1 VKKYFCIQSTSCS
14 AERTFSTG
22 GSTVTAKRNKLDP
35 LNVNMM
41 VYLRENMNKI
51 KLDKLILENKE
62 EQDIEEECSE
72 QNK

>member
-1 VKKYFCIQSTSCS
+1 
-14 AERTFSTG
+14 
-22 GSTVTAKRNKLDP
+22 
-35 LNVNMM
+35 MM